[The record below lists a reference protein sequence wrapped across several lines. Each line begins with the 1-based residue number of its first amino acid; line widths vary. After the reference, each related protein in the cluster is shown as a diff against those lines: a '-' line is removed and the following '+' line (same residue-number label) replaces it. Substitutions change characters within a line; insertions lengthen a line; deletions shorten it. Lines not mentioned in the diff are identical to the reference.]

1 MNSNEAKETAKGL
14 LDTEFNEVNNNP
26 SDYCRA
32 MGWEPSGDATKRAV
46 KKAGIM
52 SYDDDE
58 LTKLTLIIV
67 DLVMEDNTIDTEDI
81 AENNKVSDFLTNC
94 VASHILR

>member
-1 MNSNEAKETAKGL
+1 MNSNDAKETAKGL
-14 LDTEFNEVNNNP
+14 LDTEFNEVNHNP
-26 SDYCRA
+26 KDYCRA
-32 MGWEPSGDATKRAV
+32 MGWEEDGAPTKRAI

-58 LTKLTLIIV
+58 LLKLTLIIV
-67 DLVMEDNTIDTEDI
+67 DLVMDDNTIGTEEI

-94 VASHILR
+94 VAEHIIR

>member
-32 MGWEPSGDATKRAV
+32 MGWEADSVGTKRAI

-58 LTKLTLIIV
+58 LLKLTLIIV
-67 DLVMEDNTIDTEDI
+67 DLVMEDNSINTEDI

-94 VASHILR
+94 VADHIIR